1 MPMTPE
7 ERERYDRIDRQLEF
21 LAAHQAQLSSDLT
34 TLKQIAAK
42 HDEQI
47 TRLEQ
52 QTTQHGEQIILQTEQ
67 IAKQGEHIQFLTDNM
82 LRLARVV
89 EERDRQTNEKFAV
102 VNERL
107 GVLMN
112 VVERYFSN
120 GGH

>member
-21 LAAHQAQLSSDLT
+21 LAAHQAQLSSDLVIQQ
-34 TLKQIAAK
+34 QITAK

-52 QTTQHGEQIILQTEQ
+52 QIARHSEQ
-67 IAKQGEHIQFLTDNM
+67 IAKQGEHVQSLTDNV

-89 EERDRQTNEKFAV
+89 DERDRQTSEKLNA
-102 VNERL
+102 L
-107 GVLMN
+107 IA

-120 GGH
+120 GKH